1 MNGKTRIWIGG
12 ACLAGSASLVMLAFG
27 GESATLSGTMQS
39 VQSAQSSDNR
49 GIFES
54 AIPSDMRAS
63 VSVRSAYLQRSK
75 EGRHEVTQASVSP
88 LKIQLAAAVR
98 EGDFPALLQFLN
110 YEFGKDSEADGLL
123 IEAARKL
130 ALSGRPELVKLAESK
145 ISDFVALERSRA
157 TNSTSATGYRYG
169 NLVHLAEALQD
180 FRSSTAADSAV
191 SLLQDQTMPRVVR
204 GAAALSLG
212 EMGHRGA
219 RAALV
224 AYRDDLDDDL
234 ADSNSDPSEREFIL
248 GSLQE
253 VDAILAR
260 LQ

>member
-1 MNGKTRIWIGG
+1 MSG
-12 ACLAGSASLVMLAFG
+12 AFLAGSASLVMLAFG
-27 GESATLSGTMQS
+27 GESATLSGTNQLA
-39 VQSAQSSDNR
+39 QSAQSSQHR

-54 AIPSDMRAS
+54 AMPSDMKAS
-63 VSVRSAYLQRSK
+63 VSVRSAYLMRSK
-75 EGRHEVTQASVSP
+75 EGRHEVTKASVSP

-145 ISDFVALERSRA
+145 ISDFVVLERSRA
-157 TNSTSATGYRYG
+157 TNPGYAFG

-180 FRSSTAADSAV
+180 FRSSGAADSAV

-234 ADSNSDPSEREFIL
+234 ADSKLDPSEREFIL

>member
-1 MNGKTRIWIGG
+1 MNAKLRIWVGG
-12 ACLAGSASLVMLAFG
+12 VCVAGSASLIMLALG
-27 GESATLSGTMQS
+27 GESATLSSTDQFQQSSQPRGIFKSALPSDSRASLS
-39 VQSAQSSDNR
+39 VQSA
-49 GIFES
+49 
-54 AIPSDMRAS
+54 
-63 VSVRSAYLQRSK
+63 YLRRTK
-75 EGRHEVTQASVSP
+75 EGRHEVTQASASP

-98 EGDFPALLQFLN
+98 EADLPALVQFLN